1 VLLYIVTFLTLSF
14 PQVLCVDVVYHVEEG
29 RSPATYIGN
38 IATNTKLLDN
48 VQMKDRNKVWFSIIQ
63 QIGADKAQLFNVSKN
78 GKLYTAQVLDAESL
92 CSYSKEC
99 FKTIKIAVRK
109 AKTFMKILK
118 VKVVIDDINDHQPEF
133 PLDQVSIQFSERDG
147 RGTKI
152 SVPNAVDK
160 DVGVANSQITYQL
173 EKSVGE
179 PFALLYSKRIDGTSK
194 LEIILEEKLDREAK
208 DRYALEVVARDGG
221 SPAKQSVLT
230 VYITVADENDNSP
243 IFSQNVYNIS
253 IRNRHQKSIPVT
265 TLFANDLDSGKNGEI
280 VYHFSSKTSETAKYQ
295 FNLNQVTGEIFLSSE
310 FDFSE
315 KVTYMLFV
323 EATDKG
329 TPSLSSIALVLV
341 NVIND
346 RNNQPKIDVNFV
358 SSLDENTAVIA
369 EDTKVGSFIA
379 YVMVTDDDIGPNGK
393 VSCNLHHDKFQLLT
407 INSKEYKIIVNNP
420 VDREKQDHYQIV
432 IVCSDKGFPPQKTE
446 RTFSIQ
452 VTDVNDVQPQFT
464 KKTFKFLTYEN
475 EEPNFPV
482 GFINATDADLGLGK
496 QLTFSLQ
503 STSDGPL
510 PFKITNNGFIST
522 TESLDRER
530 QNLYQFQVWVRDNGL
545 PSLSNKA
552 DVIVEVMDE
561 NDNAPHFIYPSVNP
575 FSLDVYYHPN
585 SRNNISVLKVAD
597 RDSPRNAFFKYQ
609 IIKGNEKRLFTIDSY
624 TGVLSFS
631 RTVFQSDAGL
641 YKLQCAVRDS
651 GTPVLTATTNL
662 SLTLIVS
669 NKTLKMMNSEH
680 RLMDDRIHVNL
691 VILITLASVILS
703 VVVVV
708 SITACIVRCHKK
720 NALHMAATDTSNRSF
735 REKRHLIS
743 QTNNSAVITGNTDE
757 MRNRNI
763 QLMRSRSQLF
773 TEEELQYDW
782 KTSTITRKLPT
793 PTQRYIPRLTEIP
806 PNKRL
811 NQMSANPDNPISP
824 HMHCGTV
831 WSGKDGDQ
839 YEEIAACR
847 LKMRLGMKESCE
859 AGEIYGQN

>member
-1 VLLYIVTFLTLSF
+1 MLLSLCVLLSFLSKI
-14 PQVLCVDVVYHVEEG
+14 LCVDLVYHVEEG
-29 RSPATYIGN
+29 RSHSTYIGN

-63 QIGADKAQLFNVSKN
+63 QSGTADKQLFNVSKN

-92 CSYSKEC
+92 CSYAKEC
-99 FKTIKIAVRK
+99 FKTIKIAVRQ

-118 VKVVIDDINDHQPEF
+118 IKIVIDDVNDHQPEF
-133 PLDQVSIQFSERDG
+133 PLTQVSIQFSERDG

-152 SVPNAVDK
+152 SVPNAIDK
-160 DVGVANSQITYQL
+160 DVGVLNSQITYQL
-173 EKSVGE
+173 EKSSDE

-208 DRYALEVVARDGG
+208 DRYVLEVIARDGG
-221 SPAKQSVLT
+221 SPVKQSILT
-230 VYITVADENDNSP
+230 VYIAVADENDNSP

-265 TLFANDLDSGKNGEI
+265 TLFANDLDSGKNGKI
-280 VYHFSSKTSETAKYQ
+280 VYHFSSKTSDVAKYQ
-295 FNLNQVTGEIFLSSE
+295 FILNQVTGEIFLSNE
-310 FDFSE
+310 FDFNE

-329 TPSLSSIALVLV
+329 SPPLSSIALVLV

-358 SSLDENTAVIA
+358 SALDENTAVIT

-379 YVMVTDDDIGPNGK
+379 YVMITDDDIGQNGK
-393 VSCNLHHDKFQLLT
+393 VSCNLQHDKFQLLT
-407 INSKEYKIIVNNP
+407 MNSKEFKIIVKNP
-420 VDREKQDHYQIV
+420 VDREKEDHYQIV

-446 RTFSIQ
+446 RAFSIQ

-464 KKTFKFLTYEN
+464 KNTFKFLTYEN

-482 GFINATDADLGLGK
+482 GFINATDEDLGLGK
-496 QLTFSLQ
+496 RLTFSLQ
-503 STSDGPL
+503 NSNDASL
-510 PFKITNNGFIST
+510 PFKITDNGFIST
-522 TESLDRER
+522 TQSLDRER
-530 QNLYQFQVWVRDNGL
+530 QDIYKFQVWVRDNGV

-552 DVIVEVMDE
+552 NVIVEVMDE
-561 NDNAPHFIYPSVNP
+561 NDNAPHFIFPSVNP

-597 RDSPRNAFFKYQ
+597 RDSPRNAFFKYE
-609 IIKGNEKRLFTIDSY
+609 IVKGNEKRLFTIDSY

-631 RTVFQSDAGL
+631 RTVYQNDAGL

-669 NKTLKMMNSEH
+669 NKTLKMMKDEH
-680 RLMDDRIHVNL
+680 ILLDNRIHVNL
-691 VILITLASVILS
+691 VILITLASVIVS

-708 SITACIVRCHKK
+708 SITACIVRCHKR
-720 NALHMAATDTSNRSF
+720 NALHMTAVDTSNRSF

-743 QTNNSAVITGNTDE
+743 QTNNSAVITGNSDE

-806 PNKRL
+806 NKRL
-811 NQMSANPDNPISP
+811 NQMSAKHDSPMSP
-824 HMHCGTV
+824 HMHCGPV

-859 AGEIYGQN
+859 AGEI